1 MEVKLSAQ
9 LFYATRNSSNIHWG
23 GLFMAKLSHVKGTT
37 LGICLLVFIILV
49 TACSGNSNNTQSA
62 GTANNGEKP
71 AVAPVV
77 TVLLPVATNFQ
88 EDNAVLDKIRELSGV
103 NLQVETVINDD
114 YDNRLNTLIV
124 SGKTPDFFMAKKA
137 KIKELV
143 ENDVILALDELLAS
157 NGQNVLDN
165 KGDYLKGPAYIEGKT
180 YGIPETFFAGSV
192 LALRKDWLDKLDLKV
207 PTTMEEYENVLRSF
221 VNDDPNGSGKKD
233 TIGLG
238 VAIQVDP
245 SWEHIFAAYG
255 VPQNRQLLIDGQIIP
270 WMLTPGY
277 LDAVKYLNKL
287 YKEGLIDP
295 EFATV
300 PTLQSFEKL
309 WNGQVGAYNFNADGI
324 TQNWLSRYVE
334 DPKPEFVYTVIKG
347 PDGKGGY
354 LKPYREDS
362 INYTVI
368 SSQAKNSKAVMD
380 VLNVLVSEEGFNLTW
395 AGVEGVQHQWVNG
408 EFEWIEPYGDAVK
421 LRDSGGFVYSVLMDR
436 IDGLREQLFNDI
448 TREGRQLVLENSI
461 EDAYIFDLPEIE
473 RERGT
478 IMKDMEKEF
487 RVLAIMSRGDLD
499 ALYADFK
506 KKYLA
511 EGGSAWIEQATEIY
525 NKEQAALKE

>member
-1 MEVKLSAQ
+1 
-9 LFYATRNSSNIHWG
+9 
-23 GLFMAKLSHVKGTT
+23 MAKGSHIKGTT
-37 LGICLLVFIILV
+37 FGICMLVLIMLV
-49 TACSGNSNNTQSA
+49 TACSGNSSKNTKGA
-62 GTANNGEKP
+62 GSTNDGEKS
-71 AVAPVV
+71 AAAPVV

-88 EDNAVLDKIRELSGV
+88 ENNAVIAKIRELSGV
-103 NLQVETVINDD
+103 NLQVETVISDD
-114 YDNRLNTLIV
+114 YENRLNTLIV
-124 SGKTPDFFMAKKA
+124 SGKTPDFFLAKKA

-143 ENDVILALDELLAS
+143 ENDVIVALDELLTS

-165 KGDYLKGPAYIEGKT
+165 KGDYLKGPAFIEGKT
-180 YGIPETFFAGSV
+180 YGIPETFFGGSA
-192 LALRKDWLDKLDLKV
+192 LALRKDWLDKLGLKV
-207 PTTMEEYENVLRSF
+207 PTTLDEYENVLRAF
-221 VNDDPNGSGKKD
+221 VNDDPNGTGKKD

-238 VAIQVDP
+238 VAIQVDQT
-245 SWEHIFAAYG
+245 WEHIFAAYG
-255 VPQNRQLLIDGQIIP
+255 VPQGRQLLIDGQITP

-277 LDAVKYLNKL
+277 LDAIKYLNKL

-309 WNGQVGAYNFNADGI
+309 WNGQLGAYNFNADGI

-368 SSQAKNSKAVMD
+368 ASAAKNPEAVMKAI
-380 VLNVLVSEEGFNLTW
+380 NFLVSEAGFNLTW
-395 AGVEGVQHQWVNG
+395 AGVEGVQHQWVDG
-408 EFEWIEPYGDAVK
+408 KFEWIEPYGDSVK
-421 LRDSGGFVYSVLMDR
+421 LRDSGGYMYSVLMDR
-436 IDGLREQLFNDI
+436 VDGLREQLFNDI
-448 TREGRQLVLENSI
+448 TREGRQLVLDNSI

-487 RVLAIMSRGDLD
+487 RVLAILSRGDLD
-499 ALYADFK
+499 ALYVDFK